1 MKLIGVNN
9 SPYHRR
15 TAISLT
21 LLGVPFEV
29 QTLSPFMHSEA
40 LSQINPMM
48 KVPTLVCD
56 SGEQIMDSSLI
67 IQYAE
72 STLTDGKSLWSADT
86 AIRQRE
92 YRAASLALAALEKCL
107 QIVYETR
114 LRPADV
120 RHLPW
125 LQRLETQLQAGLG
138 ELDRLVDSQPEV
150 VASEYS
156 QATITAAIAGGFAR
170 TTVPASISDLKTP
183 ALAALS
189 ARMEATPVFQQFA
202 P

>member
-1 MKLIGVNN
+1 MRLIGVNN

-72 STLTDGKSLWSADT
+72 STLTDGQSLWSVDT
-86 AIRQRE
+86 SIRQRE
-92 YRAASLALAALEKCL
+92 YRAVSVALVALEKCL

-114 LRPADV
+114 LRPTDV

-138 ELDRLVDSQPEV
+138 ELEHLVASQPELFT
-150 VASEYS
+150 SEHS

-170 TTVPASISDLKTP
+170 MTVPASVSELKTP
-183 ALAALS
+183 ALTSLS
-189 ARMEATPVFQQFA
+189 ERMEALPVFQQFA